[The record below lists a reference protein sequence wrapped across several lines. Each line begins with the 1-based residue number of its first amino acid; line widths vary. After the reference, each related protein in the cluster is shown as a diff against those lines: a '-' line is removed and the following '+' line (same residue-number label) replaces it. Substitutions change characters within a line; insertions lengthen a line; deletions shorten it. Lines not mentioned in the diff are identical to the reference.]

1 MYSGVIIAYFK
12 AFDANVFSP
21 DRSSFCFLVWR
32 QHLQNQCNSRQTQS
46 SIYSS
51 HTKTVPVPR
60 KDILTLQHG
69 PIWIGYNH
77 PRQIIIFSPSPSH
90 MSICPS
96 QAWHP
101 DDEKDDTLGLRS
113 FKWPSSIQMFP
124 HSTGPL
130 NSMRNPHCLLGLV
143 ISKLRSPVHETCQ
156 NIPPSCTAC
165 RKKSQSIS
173 SWKLR
178 TFGSN
183 HKTSSEPV

>member
-1 MYSGVIIAYFK
+1 MYSGVIVAYFK
-12 AFDANVFSP
+12 ASDANVFSP
-21 DRSSFCFLVWR
+21 DRSSFCFLEAASAELM
-32 QHLQNQCNSRQTQS
+32 QLKAKSIINIFKSHKNKCNNT
-46 SIYSS
+46 
-51 HTKTVPVPR
+51 VPR
-60 KDILTLQHG
+60 KDISTLQHG

-96 QAWHP
+96 QAWHT
-101 DDEKDDTLGLRS
+101 DDTLGLKS